1 MDAIL
6 TYKAKGLTFT
16 VGQHNNFQGLEE
28 LSSSNDTSFLE
39 RAAFTD
45 AFGFQRRLGLSAQYQ
60 TGALLLQGGAF
71 SSNVD
76 DLGDDENNAYGF
88 DGRVVFAPKLGDA
101 QLHFGGS
108 AHWRDLGD
116 TFDSVQYRQRPLVH
130 STDTR
135 FIDTGSLIGATSE
148 TGYGLEAAAIVGR
161 FHAAAES
168 FWQTV
173 ERTGAAAPTFFGAS
187 VEAGVFPTNDH
198 REYTGGAFKGVRS
211 AEHTFEI
218 QSLMLSPEAVFCWK
232 KNKRG
237 TVTAVTD
244 TRT

>member
-1 MDAIL
+1 MDAIQ
-6 TYKAKGLTFT
+6 TYQDKGLTFT
-16 VGQHNNFQGLEE
+16 VGQHKNFQGLEE

-39 RAAFTD
+39 RASFTD

-130 STDTR
+130 SSYTR
-135 FIDTGSLIGATSE
+135 FIYNVRL
-148 TGYGLEAAAIVGR
+148 
-161 FHAAAES
+161 
-168 FWQTV
+168 
-173 ERTGAAAPTFFGAS
+173 TGAPRATTRKS
-187 VEAGVFPTNDH
+187 AG
-198 REYTGGAFKGVRS
+198 
-211 AEHTFEI
+211 
-218 QSLMLSPEAVFCWK
+218 
-232 KNKRG
+232 
-237 TVTAVTD
+237 
-244 TRT
+244 